1 MISRAQD
8 PADDLHPV
16 LDGDAKAPS
25 EAYAVL
31 KETFGFDA
39 FREGQEAV
47 VAAVL
52 QGRDTLCVMPTGAG
66 KSLCYQLP
74 ALLLPGVT
82 LVVSPLIALMRDQ
95 VDSLT
100 RRGVKAAAINS
111 TIPSHE
117 QDQILDQALKGGL
130 KLLFVAPERFRNRR
144 FRERVTGMRI
154 SLFAVDEA
162 HCISQWG
169 HDFRPDYRRLN
180 AVLEGLGHPPTLGL
194 TATAPPE
201 VQKDVVKQLA
211 LRDPVLLLQGL
222 VRSNLAFDVI
232 RTKSR
237 ESKDRTLM
245 DIVRRP
251 GATLVYA
258 ATRKS
263 VDRIHERCRIEG
275 IDVLR
280 YHAGLDDEERSSGQ
294 DAFLTGKAS
303 LMVATNAFGMGVD
316 RADIRRVVHY
326 DIPRTVE
333 AYVQETGRAGRD
345 GEPAECT
352 LLFNPGDLHVQR
364 FFLDAANPT
373 REVVLEVFRVLQ
385 DIGETHLELTA
396 DEIHAR
402 MHIDCPA
409 PAVSAALAIL
419 DRASVVR
426 RGRRGENLARVTVLP
441 TAGELFSATPLPPGL
456 SRLLGALIERFG
468 LDRPSKLDPGKL
480 ARERGVTEE
489 TVRRGLRKLHELE
502 RIAYVPPFR
511 GRATELKE
519 QGEPDDLL
527 DAIDFGF
534 LEEKRRNE
542 ERKLDE
548 MVGYAHSRGCR
559 ARYLLHCFGVE
570 DQPRCGRCDLC
581 RERTSRPVEETAS
594 SPHAQKVIRRV
605 LEAVKAHDKRFG
617 FRKLAGHLA
626 GSKAEGIARGPLSR
640 GDTYGALA
648 HLGVKGAERWLRT
661 AHESGL
667 LRLAPHRLAGGRR
680 MVHLVALAP
689 AGLRVLKGEP
699 MPTLDDD

>member
-1 MISRAQD
+1 
-8 PADDLHPV
+8 V
-16 LDGDAKAPS
+16 LA
-25 EAYAVL
+25 
-31 KETFGFDA
+31 
-39 FREGQEAV
+39 
-47 VAAVL
+47 
-52 QGRDTLCVMPTGAG
+52 GRDTMCVMPTGAG

-111 TIPSHE
+111 TIPHNE
-117 QDQILDQALKGGL
+117 QDQILDDALKGDL
-130 KLLFVAPERFRNRR
+130 KLLFVAPERFRNQR
-144 FRERVTGMRI
+144 FRERIEGMRI

-180 AVLEGLGHPPTLGL
+180 AVLESLGHPPTLAL

-201 VQKDVVKQLA
+201 VQVDVVKQLE
-211 LRDPVLLLQGL
+211 LRDPLLLLQGL

-237 ESKDRTLM
+237 ESKDRALLG
-245 DIVRRP
+245 IVRRP

-263 VDRIHERCRIEG
+263 VDRIYERCGMEG
-275 IDVLR
+275 IEVLR
-280 YHAGLDDEERSSGQ
+280 YHAGLDGEERSFAQ
-294 DAFLTGKAS
+294 DAFLTGNAP

-316 RADIRRVVHY
+316 RADIRRVIHY

-345 GEPAECT
+345 GDPAECT

-373 REVVLEVFRVLQ
+373 REVVVEVFRVLQ
-385 DIGETHLELTA
+385 DMGETHLEITA
-396 DEIHAR
+396 DEIHSR
-402 MHIDCPA
+402 MRIDCPV
-409 PAVSAALAIL
+409 PAVGAALAIL

-441 TAGELFSATPLPPGL
+441 TAGELFSATPLPPGM
-456 SRLLGALIERFG
+456 SRLLGRLIERFG
-468 LDRPSKLDPGKL
+468 IDKSSSLDIGKL

-489 TVRRGLRKLHELE
+489 TVRRGLRRLHELE
-502 RIAYVPPFR
+502 RIDYVPPFR
-511 GRATELKE
+511 GRATELRTE
-519 QGEPDDLL
+519 SNQGIEPEGVLET
-527 DAIDFGF
+527 IDFGF
-534 LEEKRRNE
+534 LEDKRRNE
-542 ERKLDE
+542 ERKLEE

-559 ARYLLHCFGVE
+559 TRYLLHCFGLE
-570 DQPRCGRCDLC
+570 DQPRCGHCDLC
-581 RERTSRPVEETAS
+581 LERASRPVEETAH
-594 SPHAQKVIRRV
+594 SPHAQKVIRQV
-605 LEAVKAHDKRFG
+605 LEAVKAHDNRYGFG
-617 FRKLAGHLA
+617 KLAGHLA
-626 GSKAEGIARGPLSR
+626 GSRAEGIASGPLSR
-640 GDTYGALA
+640 GATYGALA
-648 HLGVKGAERWLRT
+648 HLGVKGAERWLKT

-667 LRLAPHRLAGGRR
+667 LRLAPHRLTGGRR

-689 AGLRVLKGEP
+689 TGLRVLKGEP